1 MPAFLRRYKKT
12 FLITASLFLVLLS
25 GMGIGYFSSHVWS
38 ENGKF
43 EAFCREIF
51 KKEVSENILT
61 LHYSLAH
68 PEKEGITRPAPVL
81 GTVSAD
87 MSDTYKACENHL
99 NKLKSF
105 SASRLS
111 RENQITLDML
121 LLYFHTRLSLKGN
134 ELLEEMLSPSLGT
147 QAQLPV
153 LLAEYAFYEDQDI
166 ADYLNLLSSVKTYF
180 QSILEFEKQKSQA
193 GFFMSDATLDRILMQ
208 CKAFIKDPD
217 SNYML
222 EVFARKL
229 EDYGKFSPED
239 QKKLLDAHEKIL
251 KSQVIPAYQLLIQGL
266 ESLRGT
272 GVSSRGLAHFS
283 GGKEYYEYLLKSQV
297 GSYASVADI
306 EKRLL
311 SQLSADFKAMQLL
324 LRKNSALIEKLQ
336 QNPEIFSTDPE
347 QILQRLNQCI
357 TEDFPEPPSAPYEV
371 LYVHESMEDYLSPA
385 FYLTP
390 PLDTGTPNVIYINRS
405 GRHSGP
411 ELVSTLAHEG
421 FPGHLYQTTSFAS
434 CQPEDIRY
442 LISCGGYVEGWA
454 TYVESCLPSYADNFI
469 KDSDAKNLSSLYWL
483 NRSINLCI
491 YSLLDIGIHEH
502 GWNQSQT
509 ARFLRVFGI
518 QKTDIIQEI
527 YQYIVETPANYLKY
541 YWGYLNFLD
550 LREMQKKE
558 LGEDFDLRLFHQ
570 KVLEIGPVPFPVL
583 YKYMTQ

>member
-1 MPAFLRRYKKT
+1 
-12 FLITASLFLVLLS
+12 
-25 GMGIGYFSSHVWS
+25 
-38 ENGKF
+38 
-43 EAFCREIF
+43 
-51 KKEVSENILT
+51 
-61 LHYSLAH
+61 
-68 PEKEGITRPAPVL
+68 
-81 GTVSAD
+81 
-87 MSDTYKACENHL
+87 
-99 NKLKSF
+99 
-105 SASRLS
+105 
-111 RENQITLDML
+111 
-121 LLYFHTRLSLKGN
+121 
-134 ELLEEMLSPSLGT
+134 
-147 QAQLPV
+147 
-153 LLAEYAFYEDQDI
+153 
-166 ADYLNLLSSVKTYF
+166 
-180 QSILEFEKQKSQA
+180 
-193 GFFMSDATLDRILMQ
+193 
-208 CKAFIKDPD
+208 
-217 SNYML
+217 ML